1 MDYPG
6 LICDA
11 LRPMYGAAAPARTAE
26 MIATITGLPFEPS
39 EER

>member
-11 LRPMYGAAAPARTAE
+11 LRPLYGAAAPARTAE
-26 MIATITGLPFEPS
+26 MIATITGAPYEPG